1 MYPYEM
7 MQLIGPPL
15 SGYLNVNFN
24 EKHVK
29 RRVAGPSPQNTIYL
43 DKLNEVNISP
53 FILINIL
60 FMSGS

>member
-1 MYPYEM
+1 M
-7 MQLIGPPL
+7 

-24 EKHVK
+24 EKQAK
-29 RRVAGPSPQNTIYL
+29 RRVAGPTPQNTIYL

-53 FILINIL
+53 FLLINIL